1 MKVWMKQIASFI
13 LLLAILGAFYIMKR
27 NNAQPVAT
35 HFSGSVQ
42 ADLSERKISG
52 RTDET
57 LTVTL
62 NTMGEDVSISMK
74 DYLIGVLLGEMPSD
88 FPLEALKAQAVA
100 ARTVAVK
107 KMSENKTLCTNPNCC
122 QAFVSLDQ
130 IPIRVLEAV
139 QQTDG
144 EVLTYDENLIDAVYF
159 STSGGMTE
167 AAVDVWGN
175 EVEYL
180 QAVESPGEEDAP
192 RFEETISIPIKVFRQ
207 TLKQYATEIDSALTI
222 SEPMRTAGG
231 GVKQIQIG
239 GVDFTGI
246 QLREM
251 FQLRSTNFE
260 IEKNGFSIR
269 FHCHGF
275 GHRVGMSQYGARAMA
290 EKGNDYRQI
299 LSYYYPGTE
308 IKNSPED

>member
-1 MKVWMKQIASFI
+1 MDKQEV
-13 LLLAILGAFYIMKR
+13 LLKIQHLWAGYSEK
-27 NNAQPVAT
+27 
-35 HFSGSVQ
+35 SV
-42 ADLSERKISG
+42 
-52 RTDET
+52 
-57 LTVTL
+57 L
-62 NTMGEDVSISMK
+62 NDVS
-74 DYLIGVLLGEMPSD
+74 
-88 FPLEALKAQAVA
+88 LEALKAQAVA

-107 KMSENKTLCTNPNCC
+107 KMSENKTLCTDPNCC

-130 IPIRVLEAV
+130 IPIQIQQAIE
-139 QQTDG
+139 QTDG
-144 EVLTYDENLIDAVYF
+144 EVLTYEESLIDAVYF
-159 STSGGMTE
+159 SCSGGMTE

-180 QAVESPGEEDAP
+180 QAVESPGEENAP

-207 TLKQYATEIDSALTI
+207 TLKQYAPEIDSALTI
-222 SEPMRTAGG
+222 SEPERTAGG